1 MMLFQHLQ
9 SYLDIHANATLHSG
23 CSQAMTEHSSVTKA
37 SLLLAQVEFL
47 QLLLCIDLAILRTAV
62 RDSI

>member
-9 SYLDIHANATLHSG
+9 SYFDIHANATLHSG